1 MYTGFGTF
9 TDFIIKDSP
18 AHAISV
24 GTSGGS
30 ATFSNVLVDNQD
42 GAALGKNTE
51 GFDVSADDVTI
62 TGSTVI
68 NQDDCL
74 AFNSVSIAL
83 GRNWRDSG
91 NIECTVGL

>member
-42 GAALGKNTE
+42 GAALGKNTD

-83 GRNWRDSG
+83 DTHCVGMG
-91 NIECTVGL
+91 NMKCAVGF